1 MEQKYLNR
9 HQANLKLLR
18 IRFRIRRKALYYAAR
33 EDSAENLKCSL
44 KSIDDNNDLKTMLGL
59 QDYRDLTVFHYAAY
73 LSAEHLEVI
82 LSCIEERQWDC
93 FSLLS
98 TACLSRPV
106 LHVVENVE
114 TLHLIRCKLSP
125 AQWIKLLKEV
135 DDQSGHTTCLHSF
148 FWKGNLE
155 CVKYILNTLDVEASM
170 VLLSVVVD
178 TDYKP
183 MDTIAIPTE
192 SKLTKAHVKLRST
205 LELVSNMIGS
215 EKNFLLI
222 ESLFS
227 RTIECLGNPESSDQG
242 GR

>member
-1 MEQKYLNR
+1 MHWQCGMKIRKFTYFSLHGTPRRVRQSSRISSFHHKVQSLSYLGGSSGLEQKYLNR
-9 HQANLKLLR
+9 HQGNLKLLR
-18 IRFRIRRKALYYAAR
+18 TRFRIRRKALYYAAR
-33 EDSAENLKCSL
+33 KGSAENLKCFL
-44 KSIDDNNDLKTMLGL
+44 KSIDDNNYLKTMLRL
-59 QDYRDLTVFHYAAY
+59 QDYRDLTVFHHAAY
-73 LSAEHLEVI
+73 LSAEHLEVT

-135 DDQSGHTTCLHSF
+135 DDQSGYRTCLHSF

-170 VLLSVVVD
+170 VLLW
-178 TDYKP
+178 
-183 MDTIAIPTE
+183 
-192 SKLTKAHVKLRST
+192 
-205 LELVSNMIGS
+205 MIL
-215 EKNFLLI
+215 N
-222 ESLFS
+222 
-227 RTIECLGNPESSDQG
+227 TNQWTQ
-242 GR
+242 